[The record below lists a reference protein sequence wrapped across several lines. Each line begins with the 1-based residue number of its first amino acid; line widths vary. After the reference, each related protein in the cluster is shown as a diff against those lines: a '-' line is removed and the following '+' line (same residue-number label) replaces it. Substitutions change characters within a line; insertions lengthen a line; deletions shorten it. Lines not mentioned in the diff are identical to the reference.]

1 MQDDR
6 QKKLKIS
13 NDLLDAI
20 LVWVKTV
27 EQGSA

>member
-1 MQDDR
+1 MKNDR
-6 QKKLKIS
+6 QEKLKIS
-13 NDLLDAI
+13 NDLLDAM

>member
-1 MQDDR
+1 MKDDR
-6 QKKLKIS
+6 QEKFKIS
-13 NDLLDAI
+13 NDLFDAM